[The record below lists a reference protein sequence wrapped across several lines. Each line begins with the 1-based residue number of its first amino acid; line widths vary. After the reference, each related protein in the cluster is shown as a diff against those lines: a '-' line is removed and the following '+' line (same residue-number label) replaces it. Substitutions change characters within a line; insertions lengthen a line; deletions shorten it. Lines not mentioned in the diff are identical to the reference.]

1 MGSRDVTVIIPARNA
16 ASSIARTLK
25 SVEWQTLAP
34 SRVLVVDD
42 GSSDS
47 TTEVVRRFS
56 ASSGVNISLLHTGGR
71 GAGAARNEGLA
82 QVSTP
87 YVAFLD
93 ADDIWYPTKLER
105 QVPLTDDRRI
115 VGCLMHYLTPRGAIL
130 GVNAR
135 FDSFDTATEAL
146 RSGRVM
152 PLALSS
158 WLMPTQRLI
167 EIGGFDET
175 FRRAQDLELC
185 VRLTN
190 VGMSLAWPQTAIL
203 LGYLIHA
210 SAVTATAYRE
220 KILAAEL
227 VRHRLAEGNAV
238 AYEPWVASKSHSINL
253 RRRALSGNYYRL
265 AAVRSGQGRAT
276 AKWAAAAAALT
287 LDPIEVLK
295 KLKWRDSR
303 VSQEPAAAVPNAVLD
318 LLNET

>member
-1 MGSRDVTVIIPARNA
+1 VGSRDVTVIIPARNA
-16 ASSIARTLK
+16 ACSIARTLK

-47 TTEVVRRFS
+47 TTEVVKRFS

-93 ADDIWYPTKLER
+93 ADDIWYPTKLEH
-105 QVPLTDDRRI
+105 QVPLTDDRRV
-115 VGCLMHYLTPRGAIL
+115 VGCLMHYLSPRGAIL

-158 WLMPTQRLI
+158 WLVPTQRLI

-175 FRRAQDLELC
+175 FRRAQDLELG

-190 VGMSLAWPQTAIL
+190 VGMSLAWPRTAIL

-210 SAVTATAYRE
+210 SGATATSYRE
-220 KILAAEL
+220 QFLAAEL

-295 KLKWRDSR
+295 KLKWQASR

-318 LLNET
+318 LLNEI

>member
-1 MGSRDVTVIIPARNA
+1 MGSHDVTVIIPARNA

-56 ASSGVNISLLHTGGR
+56 ASSGVNISLLHSGGR
-71 GAGAARNEGLA
+71 GAGAARNVGLA

-87 YVAFLD
+87 SVAFLD

-105 QVPLTDDRRI
+105 QIPLTDDRRI
-115 VGCLMHYLTPRGAIL
+115 VGCLMHYLSPRGAIL

-135 FDSFDTATEAL
+135 FDSFDIATEAL

-158 WLMPTQRLI
+158 WLVPTRRLI

-175 FRRAQDLELC
+175 FRRAQDLELG

-210 SAVTATAYRE
+210 SGVTATSYRE
-220 KILAAEL
+220 QFLAAEL

-238 AYEPWVASKSHSINL
+238 AYEPWVASKSHSIN
-253 RRRALSGNYYRL
+253 RRRHALSGNYYRL

-276 AKWAAAAAALT
+276 AKWAAAVAALT

-295 KLKWRDSR
+295 KLKWRASR
-303 VSQEPAAAVPNAVLD
+303 VSREPAAAVPNAVID

>member
-1 MGSRDVTVIIPARNA
+1 VGSRDVTVIIPARNA

-47 TTEVVRRFS
+47 TTEVVKRFS
-56 ASSGVNISLLHTGGR
+56 ASSGLDISLLHTGGR

-93 ADDIWYPTKLER
+93 ADDIWYPTKLEH
-105 QVPLTDDRRI
+105 QVPLTDDRRV
-115 VGCLMHYLTPRGAIL
+115 VGCLMHYLSPRGAIL

-158 WLMPTQRLI
+158 WLVPTQRLV

-175 FRRAQDLELC
+175 FRRAQDLELG

-210 SAVTATAYRE
+210 SGVTATSYRE
-220 KILAAEL
+220 QFLAAEL

-238 AYEPWVASKSHSINL
+238 AYEPWVASKSHSITL

-265 AAVRSGQGRAT
+265 AAVRSGQGRTT

-295 KLKWRDSR
+295 KLKWQASR
-303 VSQEPAAAVPNAVLD
+303 VSQETAAAVPNAVLD
-318 LLNET
+318 ILNEI